1 MGCPATGIAIGIA
14 GDIHVRAWK
23 GSAVNAALAFDYHC
37 SVFKEPRPDWEAGD
51 TGPVVGRTPTPLPR
65 GQVRQRAS
73 VSSTRAEPEGPAS
86 GPITLWA
93 DPQ

>member
-1 MGCPATGIAIGIA
+1 M
-14 GDIHVRAWK
+14 D
-23 GSAVNAALAFDYHC
+23 AALAFDYHC
-37 SVFKEPRPDWEAGD
+37 SVFKEPRPDWEAGEA
-51 TGPVVGRTPTPLPR
+51 GPVVGRTPTPLPR